1 MNAPRGSHNISPL
14 QPVDAALSSRD
25 ADTKSDEAV
34 GPSEAPPPPQLH
46 TVTETITIPH
56 TYVFAGETHTSTK
69 TVPANS
75 PEALAYL
82 ASKDKTPITSA
93 GPTLRRPLAR
103 RGLLDPNPTASIK
116 GRPTPVRADLPT
128 SIGGN
133 GARALAANA
142 KASQW
147 GVNAKGEK
155 AKNLNTV
162 EKSKLD
168 WEKEVERQGIR
179 EELEKAEK
187 SGESYLGRMEF
198 LGRVEGGLEEESRK
212 IRMAGKT

>member
-1 MNAPRGSHNISPL
+1 MIPAISSL
-14 QPVDAALSSRD
+14 VDPVPGIQDVQA
-25 ADTKSDEAV
+25 ADTKSDENV
-34 GPSEAPPPPQLH
+34 GPSKPPPLQSQ
-46 TVTETITIPH
+46 TITETITIPH
-56 TYVFAGETHTSTK
+56 SYIFAGETHTSTK
-69 TVPANS
+69 VVPANS

-82 ASKDKTPITSA
+82 ASKDEIPITST

-103 RGLLDPNPTASIK
+103 RGLFDPNPSASIK
-116 GRPTPVRADLPT
+116 GRDTAVRADLPA

-133 GARALAANA
+133 GAKALATNA

-147 GVNAKGEK
+147 GVNAKGDK
-155 AKNLNTV
+155 AKKLNTV

-179 EELEKAEK
+179 EELERAEK
-187 SGESYLGRMEF
+187 SGESYLGRMDF
-198 LGRVEGGLEEESRK
+198 LGRVEGGLEEESRR